1 MTTMD
6 DDDLPPYLDV
16 ADLVR
21 VSELSETVVREH
33 LKRLGLAERIGNKL
47 MVSRYDLRDRWSSL
61 YRTLL
66 AKIAE
71 GKSLRPERPSPTPP
85 QRPALCLLVGL
96 RGTSLALVG
105 LRAPSWHF
113 VRSKLGMRAPLLLGA
128 CARLRTPSPP
138 AGWRDA
144 GLRPLAVSDAKE
156 DQGNTPAPEETPE
169 TTLKILE
176 IMGLIAAFRF
186 RRGATAKR
194 LAKKWGVSVDRVHHL
209 ATEARKRIRAQ
220 LDDPD
225 EIAAEVIP
233 GMLKSFRNAVQA
245 GDARG
250 AAALAGQLLDVGGL
264 KTKKISLEGPDGGP
278 IPMIFLPEEGD
289 E

>member
-1 MTTMD
+1 M
-6 DDDLPPYLDV
+6 
-16 ADLVR
+16 
-21 VSELSETVVREH
+21 
-33 LKRLGLAERIGNKL
+33 
-47 MVSRYDLRDRWSSL
+47 
-61 YRTLL
+61 
-66 AKIAE
+66 
-71 GKSLRPERPSPTPP
+71 
-85 QRPALCLLVGL
+85 
-96 RGTSLALVG
+96 
-105 LRAPSWHF
+105 
-113 VRSKLGMRAPLLLGA
+113 
-128 CARLRTPSPP
+128 
-138 AGWRDA
+138 
-144 GLRPLAVSDAKE
+144 SDTKE
-156 DQGNTPAPEETPE
+156 DQGNAHAPEETPE
-169 TTLKILE
+169 TTLKIVE
-176 IMGLIAAFRF
+176 IMGLIREFKF
-186 RRGATAKR
+186 RRGSTAKR

-233 GMLKSFRNAVQA
+233 GMLKSFRDAVQA